1 MKTKEDFS
9 NRDRFVELGVVIA
22 ALRKKAGM
30 SQEALAEKANISRS
44 TLSAIEAANTIR
56 PFSLDIL
63 FRIADAL
70 DVRAGDLL
78 NSSLPANKSE

>member
-30 SQEALAEKANISRS
+30 DIYAKVKYN
-44 TLSAIEAANTIR
+44 R
-56 PFSLDIL
+56 PD
-63 FRIADAL
+63 
-70 DVRAGDLL
+70 DVVVAMAGAFAQWE
-78 NSSLPANKSE
+78 S